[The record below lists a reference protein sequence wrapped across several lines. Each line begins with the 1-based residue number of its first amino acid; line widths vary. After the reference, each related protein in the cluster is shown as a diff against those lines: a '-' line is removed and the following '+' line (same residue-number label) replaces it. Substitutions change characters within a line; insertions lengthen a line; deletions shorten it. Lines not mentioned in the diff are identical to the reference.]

1 MQAIRRRDFL
11 KTSCFTV
18 AGTAL
23 LGVNRSSAIEPFNRT
38 GAPSLALSLAAYSFR
53 DYFKDAN
60 HKRETETDSAKR
72 IDLFQF
78 IDFCA
83 EHGCQGT
90 ELTSYY
96 FPANVDA
103 GFLLKIKRHAF
114 LRGVA
119 ISGTAVGNTFT
130 EPPGS
135 KRDQEIANVKRW
147 IDHAAVMGAPHIRI
161 FAGEAPS
168 RTSRD
173 QAKALCIAAIEEC
186 CEYAG
191 GKGIFLGLENHGGIV
206 AEADPVLEI
215 VRAVKSPWFG
225 INLDTGNF
233 HTDDIYGDLAKCAPY
248 AVNVQVKTEISRRG
262 QKKEPADMPRIIRIL
277 RDANYQGYVALEYEA
292 AEDPWKAVP
301 EVLKR
306 LKKLLA
312 G

>member
-1 MQAIRRRDFL
+1 MQAITRRDFL
-11 KTSCFTV
+11 KTSCLTL
-18 AGTAL
+18 AGAGL
-23 LGVNRSSAIEPFNRT
+23 LGVNRSIAIEPFNRA
-38 GAPSLALSLAAYSFR
+38 GSPRLALSLAAYSFR

-60 HKRETETDSAKR
+60 HKREAAIDPAKR

-83 EHGCQGT
+83 EHDCQGT

-96 FPANVDA
+96 FPANFDA
-103 GFLLKIKRHAF
+103 TFPLKIKRHAF
-114 LRGVA
+114 LRGIA

-130 EPPGS
+130 APAGS

-147 IDHAAVMGAPHIRI
+147 IDHAAMMGAPHIRI

-168 RTSRD
+168 AASRD
-173 QAKALCIAAIEEC
+173 QARALCIAAIEEC

-191 GKGIFLGLENHGGIV
+191 SKGIFLGLENHGGIV
-206 AEADPVLEI
+206 AEPDQVLEI

-225 INLDTGNF
+225 VNLDTGNF

-262 QKKEPADMPRIIRIL
+262 QKQEPADLPRVIKLL

-301 EVLKR
+301 EALKR
-306 LKKLLA
+306 LKQLLA